1 LTHGGRVA
9 DAGCDGFL
17 RRGEE
22 PVERDGDLNRGVAVA
37 GLDLDLDGIGLAGG
51 EGEGG
56 CERGKNDGGGGGGC
70 EEQRQSHLG
79 WVVGLGG
86 MRPMNVE

>member
-1 LTHGGRVA
+1 MTHGSRVT

-37 GLDLDLDGIGLAGG
+37 GLDLDLDGIDLAGG

-56 CERGKNDGGGGGGC
+56 YDRGKNDDSGGGGGG

-79 WVVGLGG
+79 
-86 MRPMNVE
+86 